1 MSAPPANTVRNWSS
15 GIDAMSLSIV
25 ERTVDAEVRAWWRC
39 VGSAIDSGVMACNF
53 DACVLW
59 EEGANEVTVEERQAN
74 AMQAAGVARLIFR
87 VGSFVLWKSVVLDY
101 FTLFA

>member
-1 MSAPPANTVRNWSS
+1 
-15 GIDAMSLSIV
+15 
-25 ERTVDAEVRAWWRC
+25 
-39 VGSAIDSGVMACNF
+39 MACSF

-74 AMQAAGVARLIFR
+74 AMQAAGDARLIFR

-101 FTLFA
+101 FTLFAFCCLVGTHG